1 MKVILDFTRSWFKMR
16 QPWPIW
22 LGVLMFVNMM
32 GPLFFLDTA
41 EGQATLAVFM
51 ASAMVMMGLFA
62 ALGWV
67 RLLGAGHFLW
77 LGLVPW
83 LWLRLDSIEPA
94 TALYYWGGG
103 DRHEF
108 RIAGDRHCNERAMA
122 FGRPRG
128 HRNAGLRMNW

>member
-51 ASAMVMMGLFA
+51 ASAMLMMGLFA

-94 TALYYWGGG
+94 TALYYGVVVV
-103 DRHEF
+103 
-108 RIAGDRHCNERAMA
+108 IA
-122 FGRPRG
+122 
-128 HRNAGLRMNW
+128 MNSASLAIDIVTSVQWLLGAREATVTLD

>member
-22 LGVLMFVNMM
+22 LGVLMLVNMM

-51 ASAMVMMGLFA
+51 ASAMLMMGLFA

-94 TALYYWGGG
+94 TALYYGVVVV
-103 DRHEF
+103 
-108 RIAGDRHCNERAMA
+108 IA
-122 FGRPRG
+122 
-128 HRNAGLRMNW
+128 MNSASLAIDIVTSVQWLLGAREATVTLD

>member
-1 MKVILDFTRSWFKMR
+1 MR
-16 QPWPIW
+16 QPWSIW
-22 LGVLMFVNMM
+22 LGVLMLVNMM

-51 ASAMVMMGLFA
+51 ASAMLMMGLFA

-94 TALYYWGGG
+94 TALYYGVVVV
-103 DRHEF
+103 
-108 RIAGDRHCNERAMA
+108 IA
-122 FGRPRG
+122 
-128 HRNAGLRMNW
+128 MNSASLAIDIVTSVQWLLGAREATVTLD

>member
-94 TALYYWGGG
+94 TALYYGVVVV
-103 DRHEF
+103 
-108 RIAGDRHCNERAMA
+108 IA
-122 FGRPRG
+122 
-128 HRNAGLRMNW
+128 MNSASLAIDIVTSVQWLLGAREATVTLD